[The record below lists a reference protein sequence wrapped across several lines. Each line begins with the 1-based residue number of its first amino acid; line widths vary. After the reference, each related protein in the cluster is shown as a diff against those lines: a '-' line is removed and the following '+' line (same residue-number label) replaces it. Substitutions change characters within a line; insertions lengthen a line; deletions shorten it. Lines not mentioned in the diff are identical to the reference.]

1 MAQELSLAGN
11 QLTHLPDDISKL
23 AYLQKLQLSGNYLES
38 LPDSLCD
45 LTELEVILI
54 ATSSHTDHHD
64 CKNFSAEDSLPR
76 LDAVSHLPRLLYN
89 CTSNC
94 LCTLLQRTCNC

>member
-11 QLTHLPDDISKL
+11 HLIHLPGDISKL

-45 LTELEVILI
+45 LTELEVVLV
-54 ATSSHTDHHD
+54 A
-64 CKNFSAEDSLPR
+64 L
-76 LDAVSHLPRLLYN
+76 LLYTHITMTAGN
-89 CTSNC
+89 LPLKTHF
-94 LCTLLQRTCNC
+94 LGFKP

>member
-11 QLTHLPDDISKL
+11 HLTHLPDDISKL

-54 ATSSHTDHHD
+54 ATCLHTYHHD
-64 CKNFSAEDSLPR
+64 NKILSSKYSRSLGLMP
-76 LDAVSHLPRLLYN
+76 
-89 CTSNC
+89 
-94 LCTLLQRTCNC
+94 

>member
-1 MAQELSLAGN
+1 MCLAAFFSCVAQELSLAGN

-45 LTELEVILI
+45 LTELEV
-54 ATSSHTDHHD
+54 
-64 CKNFSAEDSLPR
+64 
-76 LDAVSHLPRLLYN
+76 V
-89 CTSNC
+89 
-94 LCTLLQRTCNC
+94 

>member
-11 QLTHLPDDISKL
+11 HLIHLPGDISKL

-45 LTELEVILI
+45 LTELEVSSV
-54 ATSSHTDHHD
+54 ATSLPTHHHD
-64 CKNFSAEDSLPR
+64 CWELASEDSLPR
-76 LDAVSHLPRLLYN
+76 LQAMSYLPR
-89 CTSNC
+89 
-94 LCTLLQRTCNC
+94 